1 MLFEHNE
8 LGMKSLTA
16 LHAASIVP
24 VWQLIFPPSP
34 HTPPHPFMYQR
45 SNTARHLCSVA
56 ACTVA
61 EEDEEAQ
68 GTLTCHPHPTPPR
81 PFMTCEHT
89 LAKTCVLR
97 ARFSVRWQ
105 KHVYIHMC
113 TCYISLLLSLHNAS
127 VSAFSSSWFIAF
139 PTFAKNPLSVSDSP
153 QIEYG

>member
-1 MLFEHNE
+1 
-8 LGMKSLTA
+8 MKFVTA

-24 VWQLIFPPSP
+24 VWQLIFLHSTVDCFFKPHP
-34 HTPPHPFMYQR
+34 HTPPLHAYSEATLPDIC
-45 SNTARHLCSVA
+45 TASQHV
-56 ACTVA
+56 T
-61 EEDEEAQ
+61 EEVQ
-68 GTLTCHPHPTPPR
+68 GTLTCPPTPPC

-105 KHVYIHMC
+105 KHAYIHMC

-127 VSAFSSSWFIAF
+127 VSTFSSSWFIAF
-139 PTFAKNPLSVSDSP
+139 PTFAKSPLSVSDSP